1 MAFAY
6 IIGHA
11 GPQMISKK
19 DLVEAVERRVGRSHL
34 HQDLRTLRIPLHHPF
49 DSTNLTL
56 NPVQPVDQIPVFLF

>member
-34 HQDLRTLRIPLHHPF
+34 NEDIRTVGVLL
-49 DSTNLTL
+49 
-56 NPVQPVDQIPVFLF
+56 